1 MLENQLFNMQIRNNS
16 FFIHNYWKINSTG
29 AEVCKCKIHFK
40 DSNKFNKNTGLEV
53 IFIEFKDKSWSTT
66 GFFMSMQLPALS
78 ELDVPLVCPHIV
90 K

>member
-1 MLENQLFNMQIRNNS
+1 MTYGRETRVT
-16 FFIHNYWKINSTG
+16 KK
-29 AEVCKCKIHFK
+29 AVRERVK
-40 DSNKFNKNTGLEV
+40 DSNKYNKNTGLEV

-66 GFFMSMQLPALS
+66 GFFISMQLPALS